1 MKKIIN
7 VFGVLFSLLFIMS
20 FDMAPT
26 MSAQYSNDEES
37 MPGFIKLVV
46 LDPEIR
52 MRYEPP
58 PEVFLR
64 SLALPE
70 QTTAASI
77 VINYIGSGW
86 TTESQTAFRFAADIW
101 ETLITSPVTIV
112 VDADFSPLGENIL
125 GSAGPTTFRRN
136 FTNAPEAS
144 TWYPIATAN
153 QLAGF
158 DIELGIA
165 DIEATFSSTYT
176 DWDFGTGSSTPG
188 GKISFTSVVLHELG
202 HGLGFLG
209 SMRVDDGSGSDECRG
224 TSGEGCYG
232 YFGSPMIYDRFAEN
246 GSGTALISFSNN
258 TPSLTTQL
266 TSNNLFF
273 DSPGGNFANSGVRVP
288 IYAPST
294 WSQGS
299 SYSHLAESFNPTS
312 HALMTYSISR
322 GETIYNPGAV
332 TLCMFAEMGWTVSET
347 CSSGTDTPIS
357 ELSATNNGPSILGTA
372 TQLSANITSGSNV
385 SYAWD
390 FGDSTSG
397 SGAAPSHTYATPGTY
412 TAQVTASNAVSQ
424 VTAATEVQVEEAIIG
439 LEAANDGPTLLGNL
453 TQFSASLS
461 TGSNVTYEW
470 DFGDGEGDS
479 GAAVSHQ
486 YISPGIFTVEL
497 SATNLVSQETAT
509 TVVHVIEQFSWIYLP
524 LQVKQP

>member
-1 MKKIIN
+1 MRRIVK
-7 VFGVLFSLLFIMS
+7 VSWFLLYMLMLMGLVL
-20 FDMAPT
+20 APVI
-26 MSAQYSNDEES
+26 SAQTNEVTITH
-37 MPGFIKLVV
+37 PGPRRLIR
-46 LDPEIR
+46 LDPR
-52 MRYEPP
+52 VRQRYVPP
-58 PEVFLR
+58 PTEFLA
-64 SLALPE
+64 SAE
-70 QTTAASI
+70 QTATANI
-77 VINYIGSGW
+77 LVNYNGTGW
-86 TTESQTAFRFAADIW
+86 TTEAEDAFEFAVGIW

-112 VDADFSPLGENIL
+112 VDADFDPLGENIL
-125 GSAGPTTFRRN
+125 GGAGPISIRRN
-136 FTNAPEAS
+136 FANAPQAS

-158 DIELGIA
+158 DIESGIA
-165 DIEATFSSTYT
+165 DIQATFSSTYT

-188 GKISFTSVVLHELG
+188 DKISFTSVVLHELG

-209 SMRVDDGSGSDECRG
+209 SMRVDDGSGIDECRG

-294 WSQGS
+294 WNQGS
-299 SYSHLAESFNPTS
+299 SYSHLAESFNS
-312 HALMTYSISR
+312 SGHALMTYSISR
-322 GETIYNPGAV
+322 GETIHNPGAV
-332 TLCMFAEMGWTVSET
+332 TLCMFEEMGWTVSEI
-347 CSSGTDTPIS
+347 CSGSPDTPIS
-357 ELSATNNGPSILGTA
+357 GLAAENDGPTIFGTA
-372 TQLSANITSGSNV
+372 TQLDANIAGGSNV
-385 SYAWD
+385 SYAWN
-390 FGDSTSG
+390 FGDSKSG
-397 SGAAPSHTYATPGTY
+397 SGKSVSHQYAAPGSY
-412 TAQVTASNAVSQ
+412 TAEVTATNSVNQA
-424 VTAATEVQVEEAIIG
+424 TATTSVQVEVAISG
-439 LEAANDGPTLLGNL
+439 LNADNDGPTLLGTA
-453 TQFSASLS
+453 TQLRASIT
-461 TGSNVTYEW
+461 TGSNGIFEW

-486 YISPGIFTVEL
+486 YASPGIFTVEL

-509 TVVHVIEQFSWIYLP
+509 TVVYVIEQFSWIYLP